1 MAPRS
6 RPCSLPCSLCHC
18 AAMLRS
24 YLRWPY
30 AAMLCM
36 LLCCVRTLT
45 LGASE
50 RSRGSS
56 SESETVLYQ
65 MGCSVRSITSVSSL
79 APARETLTY
88 ELG

>member
-1 MAPRS
+1 
-6 RPCSLPCSLCHC
+6 
-18 AAMLRS
+18 
-24 YLRWPY
+24 
-30 AAMLCM
+30 MLCM

-88 ELG
+88 ESG